1 VDKRNLNWITWGFVV
16 LTVLIVLV
24 MLTSTLRRPTRITLP
39 EPETIQDQTTLT
51 PDTSEDSLT
60 MVSITPETV
69 QDAIATLTRPDIY
82 RRTVTVEQFWSGG
95 SGSFDTTVSV
105 ISPWTRTDRVM
116 PDGRVRHTIIGEDTS
131 YIWYNNESEI
141 YFSTSGDISPD
152 NEQSIPTY
160 ENILELSASSILT
173 ADYRSISNIAC
184 IYVETAP
191 DEAGYSLRY
200 WVSVDNG
207 LLVAAEKLLSEEI
220 IYRMSALNLDPVQ
233 PDETAF
239 LLPDGTSP
247 F

>member
-1 VDKRNLNWITWGFVV
+1 MDKRNLNWITWGFVV

-39 EPETIQDQTTLT
+39 GPETIQDQTTLT

-60 MVSITPETV
+60 VVSISPETV